1 MSERAKAVLD
11 AALALGADE
20 RREVLDGLVGSLS
33 PDELVNAELERRL
46 DEYRRDPSVAQT
58 WDELRRAGRAP

>member
-33 PDELVNAELERRL
+33 PNELVNAELERRL